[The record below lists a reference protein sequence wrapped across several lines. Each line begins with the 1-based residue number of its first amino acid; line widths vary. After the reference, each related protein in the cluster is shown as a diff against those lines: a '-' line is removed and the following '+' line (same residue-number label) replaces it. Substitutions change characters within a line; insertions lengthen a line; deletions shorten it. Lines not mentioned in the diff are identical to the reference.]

1 MPTNL
6 QAGLP
11 PRSLRGRAR
20 SAGKGVGAGT
30 RKASDALVEAVG
42 GLADQAIDRMLLSG
56 EHVTSAAQGRRLL
69 AGEAGTEAIAD
80 NIQRVVV
87 LAVPVVRVLS
97 RGARFTRVPWVM
109 VASSSVSIG
118 VAVRTGVRELQVLA
132 SLVAHRLEQAGAPSD
147 SALVKK
153 LAIDLYLD
161 PKRTL
166 DLSDDRLRLVRVTR
180 TWVLGGAFGRNTS
193 KRAARA

>member
-11 PRSLRGRAR
+11 PRSFRGRAT

-69 AGEAGTEAIAD
+69 AGEADTEAIAD

-87 LAVPVVRVLS
+87 LAVPVVRVLA
-97 RGARFTRVPWVM
+97 RAPFYPGAMGDGCV
-109 VASSSVSIG
+109 
-118 VAVRTGVRELQVLA
+118 E
-132 SLVAHRLEQAGAPSD
+132 
-147 SALVKK
+147 
-153 LAIDLYLD
+153 
-161 PKRTL
+161 
-166 DLSDDRLRLVRVTR
+166 LRLDRR
-180 TWVLGGAFGRNTS
+180 RGPHGR
-193 KRAARA
+193 A